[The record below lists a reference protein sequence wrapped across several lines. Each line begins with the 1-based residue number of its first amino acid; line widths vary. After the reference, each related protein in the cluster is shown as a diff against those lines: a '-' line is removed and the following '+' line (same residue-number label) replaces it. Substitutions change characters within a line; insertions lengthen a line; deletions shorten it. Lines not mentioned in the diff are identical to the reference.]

1 MESVIQTVLTMIIL
15 FGLCF
20 VYLFYRLKL
29 IQSGQSYTQ
38 QQNYLLQKKYE
49 MAKASYQAN
58 AELYHDSRKIKNGGK
73 VRKKDY
79 KWKNRRDIFCR
90 FLKATSFLDFIQF
103 MVSDELLPFQF
114 FIVL

>member
-1 MESVIQTVLTMIIL
+1 MESVIQTVMTMIIL

-20 VYLFYRLKL
+20 IYLFYRLKL

-58 AELYHDSRKIKNGGK
+58 AELYHDTGSWVSHYCIRLFSCTGRAKIGGVPK
-73 VRKKDY
+73 Y
-79 KWKNRRDIFCR
+79 
-90 FLKATSFLDFIQF
+90 L
-103 MVSDELLPFQF
+103 
-114 FIVL
+114 